1 MATIDVPAS
10 HSRAPSAPLPTQPV
24 PDNPQPGHGSRGFG
38 YIPGLDGIRA
48 IAVLAV
54 LLYHADVPWMPG
66 GFLGVDMFFVL
77 SGFLITS
84 IVLTEIEKTGRLNFK
99 RFYIHRARRLLPA
112 LFAVLAFSALLAAVF
127 APDAMAALRRDIPAA
142 FFYATNW
149 VYVAAD
155 QSYFDLTGRPPLLQH
170 LWSLAV
176 EEQFYLIWPAVAV
189 FAFRGGGRGR
199 VREWAIIGALASTLI
214 MVVLSLL
221 GGYPQPNDGSRV
233 YFGTDSHA
241 MGLLIGAA
249 LATVWVPAKLS
260 TKLTV
265 GARGLIDLSG
275 FAALGLTVL
284 VMMTSHSN
292 ASWLYWGGF
301 LVFAVLVA
309 VLIAATSHPASMLGR
324 ALSVQPLKWIG
335 QRSYGLYLWHWP
347 VFMVLR
353 PGLDVPFDGLAD
365 FILRMAVTF
374 GLAELSY
381 RYIEMPIRRGE
392 LKVKWQQFRGLSKSD
407 REPVLKRAAIV
418 AAAAVL
424 VTGFVGFRMATI
436 PAEEPDY
443 LNGLTSLSALDGSQG
458 AAADGQA
465 PTAGQPQLSGT
476 VTAPGTTTVKPGIL
490 AIGESVM
497 LGAQGGLKDTFKKVS
512 IDAAVGRQAADIE
525 ARAAELAAAG
535 ALRETVILHT
545 GSNGY
550 IERSQLKQT
559 LQALAPA
566 QRIVVVNV
574 DVPREWQD
582 PNNELIAELVAQ
594 TPNAVLA
601 DWHARAQLE
610 GDVHVKDGIH
620 LTEAGVAAY
629 SDTINQALVQIQ
641 AAQGVAPAAAPTAPT
656 APSAAPAAP
665 SAAPAAPSAAPVAPS
680 AAPVTPVEP
689 EAALVTQ

>member
-1 MATIDVPAS
+1 MATIDVTAQQQGTSPAAAPAS
-10 HSRAPSAPLPTQPV
+10 DFVRNAGEATDAPT
-24 PDNPQPGHGSRGFG
+24 PGRGTRGFG

-84 IVLTEIEKTGRLNFK
+84 IVLTEIEKTGGINFK

-112 LFAVLAFSALLAAVF
+112 LFAVLAFSALLAAIF
-127 APDAMAALRRDIPAA
+127 APDAAAALRRDIPAA
-142 FFYATNW
+142 LVYATNW
-149 VYVAAD
+149 VYVIAD
-155 QSYFDLTGRPPLLQH
+155 QSYFDMTGRPPLLQH

-176 EEQFYLIWPAVAV
+176 EEQFYLIWPAVAA
-189 FAFRGGGRGR
+189 FAFRRGGRGR
-199 VREWAIIGALASTLI
+199 VREWAIIAALGSTLL

-221 GGYPQPNDGSRV
+221 GGYPEPNDGSRV

-260 TKLTV
+260 TRLTA
-265 GARGLIDLSG
+265 GARILIDVAG
-275 FAALGLTVL
+275 FAALSVTILI
-284 VMMTSHSN
+284 MMTSHSN

-301 LVFAVLVA
+301 LVFAVVVA
-309 VLIAATSHPASMLGR
+309 MVIAATSHPASLLGR
-324 ALSVQPLKWIG
+324 ALATQPLKYIG

-353 PGLDVPFDGLAD
+353 PDLDVPIDGFAN
-365 FILRMAVTF
+365 FVLRMGVTF

-381 RYIEMPIRRGE
+381 RYLEMPIRRGE
-392 LKVKWQQFRGLSKSD
+392 LKPAWQRFKALTKDQRDPL
-407 REPVLKRAAIV
+407 LKKGAIIGG
-418 AAAAVL
+418 AL
-424 VTGFVGFRMATI
+424 ILLTGFVTYRVVTI
-436 PAEEPDY
+436 PEEQPDY
-443 LNGLTSLSALDGSQG
+443 LHGLTSLSALDATQPDP
-458 AAADGQA
+458 AAAGEA
-465 PTAGQPQLSGT
+465 QPPGSPP
-476 VTAPGTTTVKPGIL
+476 APGTATLKPGVL
-490 AIGESVM
+490 ALGESVM
-497 LGAQGGLKDTFKKVS
+497 LGAQSGLKETFGKVS
-512 IDAAVGRQAADIE
+512 IDAAVGRQAADMVT
-525 ARAAELAAAG
+525 RVQELSNAG
-535 ALRETVILHT
+535 ALRQTVILHT

-550 IERSQLKQT
+550 IERSELKQILET
-559 LQALAPA
+559 LAPA

-620 LTEAGVAAY
+620 LTETGVNAY
-629 SDTINQALVQIQ
+629 ADTINQAILQ
-641 AAQGVAPAAAPTAPT
+641 AGGMPAPA
-656 APSAAPAAP
+656 PSEPAPAQP
-665 SAAPAAPSAAPVAPS
+665 APAQPV
-680 AAPVTPVEP
+680 
-689 EAALVTQ
+689 Q

>member
-10 HSRAPSAPLPTQPV
+10 PSRSSAASSHPTQPV
-24 PDNPQPGHGSRGFG
+24 PDNPNPGHGSRGFG

-112 LFAVLAFSALLAAVF
+112 LFAVLAFSALLAALF

-142 FFYATNW
+142 FFYVTNW
-149 VYVAAD
+149 VYVVAD
-155 QSYFDLTGRPPLLQH
+155 QSYFDLTGRPPMLQH

-189 FAFRGGGRGR
+189 FAFRRGGRSR

-241 MGLLIGAA
+241 MGLLVGAA

-260 TKLTV
+260 TRLTR
-265 GARGLIDLSG
+265 GARVLIDLAG
-275 FAALGLTVL
+275 FATLGLTVW
-284 VMMTSHSN
+284 VMATSHSN

-301 LVFAVLVA
+301 LIFAILVA
-309 VLIAATSHPASMLGR
+309 VVIAATSHPASLLGR

-353 PGLDVPFDGLAD
+353 PGLDIPLDGFAA
-365 FILRMAVTF
+365 FTLRMAVTF

-392 LKVKWQQFRGLSKSD
+392 IKVAWQKFKGMDKQQ
-407 REPVLKRAAIV
+407 REPVVKRAAIV
-418 AAAAVL
+418 GGIALA

-443 LNGLTSLSALDGSQG
+443 LNGLTSMSALDESQT
-458 AAADGQA
+458 AAADGQPA
-465 PTAGQPQLSGT
+465 PGDPQLSGT
-476 VTAPGTTTVKPGIL
+476 VTTPGTTTLKPGVL

-497 LGAQGGLKDTFKKVS
+497 LGAQGGMKETFKKVA

-550 IERSQLKQT
+550 VERAQLKQI
-559 LQALAPA
+559 LESLSAA

-582 PNNELIAELVAQ
+582 PNNALIAEMVAQ

-601 DWHARAQLE
+601 DWHTRAQLE
-610 GDVHVKDGIH
+610 GDVHVRDGIH

-629 SDTINQALVQIQ
+629 TDTINQALLQIQ
-641 AAQGVAPAAAPTAPT
+641 AAQGIAPTP
-656 APSAAPAAP
+656 
-665 SAAPAAPSAAPVAPS
+665 APAAPSAAPVAP
-680 AAPVTPVEP
+680 AAPEV
-689 EAALVTQ
+689 AVTQ